1 MQALALLTAWFNSNR
16 LFFTHWV
23 IGIVACAIW
32 GWGDK
37 LGVASTLQTYA
48 AYTLP
53 LLIGHAV
60 GRATRDKPADL
71 PLIPPAAPMPAP
83 AQPVEL
89 PDPPIVN
96 PQGQPQ

>member
-37 LGVASTLQTYA
+37 LGVASSLQTYA

-60 GRATRDKPADL
+60 GRSVGNRDADL
-71 PLIPPAAPMPAP
+71 PPVTPAP
-83 AQPVEL
+83 EQAAVPEQTTT
-89 PDPPIVN
+89 
-96 PQGQPQ
+96 PQGT

>member
-37 LGVASTLQTYA
+37 LGVASSLQTYS

-60 GRATRDKPADL
+60 GRSIDNRSADRPAD
-71 PLIPPAAPMPAP
+71 PPPALP
-83 AQPVEL
+83 AQEQAAASEQTAT
-89 PDPPIVN
+89 
-96 PQGQPQ
+96 QGTAT